1 MPKNV
6 NFQGSGSVFFS
17 NFQNFVISKSFSPI
31 SIPEIAKTKKGDF
44 SKSLTAANFLMLS
57 GINIGVN

>member
-1 MPKNV
+1 
-6 NFQGSGSVFFS
+6 VFFS
-17 NFQNFVISKSFSPI
+17 KFQNFVISQNFSPI